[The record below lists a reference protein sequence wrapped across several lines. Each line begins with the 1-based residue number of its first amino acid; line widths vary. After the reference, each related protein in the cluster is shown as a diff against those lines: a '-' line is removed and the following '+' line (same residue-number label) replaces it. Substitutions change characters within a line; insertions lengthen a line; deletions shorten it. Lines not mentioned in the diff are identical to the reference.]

1 MNKEIMNI
9 MLKKMPKD
17 LVKLTL
23 EYCRQKSPTA
33 VLMDR
38 LIDFYKQAGVV
49 FIIRNNLFG
58 NLYKIVMSTES

>member
-1 MNKEIMNI
+1 
-9 MLKKMPKD
+9 
-17 LVKLTL
+17 
-23 EYCRQKSPTA
+23 
-33 VLMDR
+33 MDR